1 MKIEV
6 NNIELNYIKEGSGRP
21 VILLHGNGED
31 HHIFDELIIKL
42 KEHFTI
48 YAVDSR
54 NHGESSKTNDYSY
67 ETMAEDIYLFIK
79 KLNLTDVS
87 LVGFSDGAI
96 LGVLLSLQHPLLFSK
111 MALLGINLKPTD
123 FKEDIYNYLV
133 EEYQKTKDPLLKMML
148 EQPNIELSQLSE
160 ISTPSLVVAGE
171 DDLFYEKSFEDIAK
185 TLPNGKLRVIQG
197 HDHGS
202 YIINQDIL
210 YPDLIEFLQ

>member
-54 NHGESSKTNDYSY
+54 NHGESSKTDDYSY

-96 LGVLLSLQHPLLFSK
+96 VGVLLSLEHPLLFSK

>member
-54 NHGESSKTNDYSY
+54 NHGESSKTDDYSY
-67 ETMAEDIYLFIK
+67 ETMAEDIYFFIK

-96 LGVLLSLQHPLLFSK
+96 LGMLLSLEHPLLFSK

-185 TLPNGKLRVIQG
+185 TLPNGKLKVIQG